1 MNMTFQSCVK
11 IINEWDIVAARQL
24 GRKISKEIGFGTV
37 DQAELQL
44 PSVN

>member
-24 GRKISKEIGFGTV
+24 GRKYPKKLALEPLTK
-37 DQAELQL
+37 QELQL